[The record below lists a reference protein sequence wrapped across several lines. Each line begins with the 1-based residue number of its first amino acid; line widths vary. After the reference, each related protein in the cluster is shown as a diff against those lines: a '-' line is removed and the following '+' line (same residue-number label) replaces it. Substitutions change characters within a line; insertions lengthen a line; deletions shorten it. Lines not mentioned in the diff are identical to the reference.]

1 MKITSVSG
9 DSGTS
14 TKSEGVLDIK
24 WKVIYKE
31 GGN

>member
-14 TKSEGVLDIK
+14 AKYKGTVSIK
-24 WKVIYKE
+24 WTIIYKE